1 MRFEEREQP
10 KPRTV
15 GKGDASPVPN
25 QPPLPPKPPIKQIKA
40 AALQYTDG
48 SQVAPKLVA
57 KGAGP
62 IAEKIIELAKEHG
75 IPFHQDADLV
85 EILEKIEIDT
95 EIPLEV
101 YAIVA
106 EIFAYLYRTNQAK
119 RPAAER

>member
-1 MRFEEREQP
+1 
-10 KPRTV
+10 
-15 GKGDASPVPN
+15 VPN
-25 QPPLPPKPPIKQIKA
+25 QPPLPPKPPTKA
-40 AALQYTDG
+40 AALHYAEG
-48 SQVAPKLVA
+48 SQAAPKLVA
-57 KGAGP
+57 KGVGP
-62 IAEKIIELAKEHG
+62 IAEKIIALAKEHD
-75 IPFHQDADLV
+75 IPFHSDADLI

>member
-1 MRFEEREQP
+1 
-10 KPRTV
+10 
-15 GKGDASPVPN
+15 VPN
-25 QPPLPPKPPIKQIKA
+25 QPPLPPKKPLKA

-48 SQVAPKLVA
+48 SQAAPKLVA
-57 KGAGP
+57 KGVGP

-75 IPFHQDADLV
+75 IPFHEDADLV

-119 RPAAER
+119 RPQTP